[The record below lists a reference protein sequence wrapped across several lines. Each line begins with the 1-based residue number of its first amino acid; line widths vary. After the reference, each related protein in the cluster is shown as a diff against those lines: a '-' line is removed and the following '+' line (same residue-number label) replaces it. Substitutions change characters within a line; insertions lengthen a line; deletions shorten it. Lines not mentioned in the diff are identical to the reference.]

1 MAQNF
6 IVWGVGELGQFFGG
20 AALRLGFRVTG
31 IRRNDD
37 YASILRA
44 VGPCPLLIS
53 VGEDDLDNVLACVP
67 AEFADKL
74 ILVQNELF
82 PSAWLQHPQIG
93 SPTICVVWAVVKR
106 LASALVSPHPA
117 QISGPLAD
125 LTARLHHTLG
135 VDCRLLPHPHEALM
149 LKYSYI
155 LTINTLGLRR
165 DTSVG
170 EWAHDDHKLEVMSL
184 AGDAATL
191 AAALAGVDAA
201 EVDTGAMA
209 ARVRA
214 IMQVPTVAGYRAMGR
229 TAQRRLERA
238 RVKAAA
244 LGSLP
249 LLPSLL
255 ASRDT

>member
-1 MAQNF
+1 M
-6 IVWGVGELGQFFGG
+6 WGVGELGQFFGG

-37 YASILRA
+37 YASILRE

-53 VGEDDLDNVLACVP
+53 VGEDDLDGVLACVP
-67 AEFADKL
+67 AQFADKL

-82 PSAWLQHPQIG
+82 PSAWLQHPHIG

-135 VDCRLLPHPHEALM
+135 VECQILPRPHEALM

-165 DTSVG
+165 DTTVG
-170 EWAHDDHKLEVMSL
+170 DWGHDDHEVEVMAL
-184 AGDAATL
+184 ATNAATL
-191 AAALAGVDAA
+191 AAALAGVAHDAA
-201 EVDTGAMA
+201 EVNAGAMA

-214 IMQVPTVAGYRAMGR
+214 IMQVPTVAGYRALGR

-238 RVKAAA
+238 RAKAAA
-244 LGSLP
+244 LDMLS
-249 LLPSLL
+249 LLPNLL
-255 ASRDT
+255 AS